1 MIYSRFLII
10 FVVVKLFYFDVN
22 VNELKSEYFLFVSF
36 FLFSWK
42 CLASCSAEVH
52 TNIKSQLNGADFPF
66 RRLIKIVLL

>member
-36 FLFSWK
+36 PVQLEMFGFLFCW
-42 CLASCSAEVH
+42 
-52 TNIKSQLNGADFPF
+52 GAH
-66 RRLIKIVLL
+66 